1 MVETHIS
8 PTLIVDANTSLIRG
22 TTAYSKQTIDVDS
35 CLSGPGFLAV
45 RKELVM
51 GLH

>member
-22 TTAYSKQTIDVDS
+22 TTYSKHTIDVDT
-35 CLSGPGFLAV
+35 CLSGPEFLAV